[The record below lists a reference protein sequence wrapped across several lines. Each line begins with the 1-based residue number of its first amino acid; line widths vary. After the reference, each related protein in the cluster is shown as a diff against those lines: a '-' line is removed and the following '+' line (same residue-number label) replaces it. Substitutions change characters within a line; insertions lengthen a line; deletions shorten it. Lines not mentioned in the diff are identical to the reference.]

1 MALHSSG
8 PSCSNSSSVTC
19 ISTIHQYRTEDQ
31 PNLSP
36 TGHLLVAVFLG
47 VIGSLG
53 FFNNLLVLVLFCQYK
68 VLRSPIN
75 MLLMNISLSDLM
87 VCIMGT
93 PFSFAAS
100 IQGHWLIGEAGCIWY
115 GFVNTLFGT
124 VSLVSL
130 AVLSYERYCTML
142 GRTEADV
149 TNYKKAWLGILVSWI
164 YSLFWTLPP
173 LFGWSRYGP
182 EGPGTTCSVNWHS
195 RDANNTSYIV
205 CLFVFC
211 LTLPFA
217 IIVYCYGRLLVAIKQ
232 ISGVSKCNG
241 RAREQRVLIMVVVMV
256 VCFLLCW
263 LPYGI
268 MALIATFGKP
278 GAISPSASII
288 PSVLAKS
295 STVYNPI
302 IYIFLNKQFYRCF
315 VALLHC
321 SSLPKS
327 SSCKG
332 SSKTT
337 KICLTTR
344 KHPDIN
350 LNAASTRPVTSV
362 EKDNETDTSA
372 NQNDT
377 KPGMTLV
384 LSFDLLSCPVNLV
397 VLGYSWLQ
405 KTNPVID
412 WSTGTHTF
420 PCASIC
426 TPDVALSTVNVL
438 GSESPLVPEPYLVN
452 ADVSS
457 KANA

>member
-1 MALHSSG
+1 MRVYITQQAPVTVHMAFHSSS
-8 PSCSNSSSVTC
+8 PSCSDSSSVTC
-19 ISTIHQYRTEDQ
+19 RSSIQQYGPENH

-53 FFNNLLVLVLFCQYK
+53 FFNNLVVLILFCQYK

-87 VCIMGT
+87 VCILGT

-100 IQGHWLIGEAGCIWY
+100 TQGHWLIGEIGCIWY

-142 GRTEADV
+142 RSTEADL

-164 YSLFWTLPP
+164 YSLVWTLPP
-173 LFGWSRYGP
+173 LFGWSKYGP

-195 RDANNTSYIV
+195 RDANNISYIV
-205 CLFVFC
+205 CLFIFC
-211 LTLPFA
+211 LALPFA
-217 IIVYCYGRLLVAIKQ
+217 VIVYCYGRLLFAIKQ
-232 ISGVSKCNG
+232 VSGVSKSSS
-241 RAREQRVLIMVVVMV
+241 RAREQRVLIMVIVMV

-263 LPYGI
+263 LPYGV
-268 MALIATFGKP
+268 MALVATFGKP
-278 GAISPSASII
+278 GIISPSASII

-315 VALLHC
+315 TALIHC
-321 SSLPKS
+321 NKHPQVSSN
-327 SSCKG
+327 KG

-337 KICLTTR
+337 KIMLTAR
-344 KHPDIN
+344 KLPDAN
-350 LNAASTRPVTSV
+350 FTVNAASNPPSSSV
-362 EKDNETDTSA
+362 VKYEADSKTHNG
-372 NQNDT
+372 DT
-377 KPGMTLV
+377 KPFKTLV
-384 LSFDLLSCPVNLV
+384 AN
-397 VLGYSWLQ
+397 Y
-405 KTNPVID
+405 VI
-412 WSTGTHTF
+412 
-420 PCASIC
+420 
-426 TPDVALSTVNVL
+426 
-438 GSESPLVPEPYLVN
+438 
-452 ADVSS
+452 
-457 KANA
+457 